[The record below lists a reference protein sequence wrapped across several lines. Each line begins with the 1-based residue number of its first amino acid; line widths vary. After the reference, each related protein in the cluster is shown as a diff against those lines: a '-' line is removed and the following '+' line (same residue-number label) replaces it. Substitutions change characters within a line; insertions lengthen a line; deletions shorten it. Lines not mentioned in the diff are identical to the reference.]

1 METLSQATPLKVLN
15 AAVSYKVV
23 SGTEARTLILTL
35 GGVSGC
41 ASGDT
46 KESRRVGSAPPTLAW
61 GFTVQ
66 GAEATGLPPIL

>member
-23 SGTEARTLILTL
+23 SGMKARTLILTL

-46 KESRRVGSAPPTLAW
+46 KESWSWEHSTHTGPGFHCARSRGYRLA
-61 GFTVQ
+61 
-66 GAEATGLPPIL
+66 LIL